1 MSYNFQKWYYFWL
14 FVLFLACAPDR
25 DEFITYN
32 MNTNTRLEI
41 ADLEGLSFENSNI
54 TDGTEFNF
62 KTQTAGQYTLEIRD
76 HFKTLISKSIINA
89 QVGDNV
95 LNFYTKALQDGD
107 YFISINKENKVVQ
120 ETKMTIQ

>member
-25 DEFITYN
+25 DEFISYN
-32 MNTNTRLEI
+32 QNTNTRLEI

-107 YFISINKENKVVQ
+107 YFIIIKKGSKEIEK
-120 ETKMTIQ
+120 TKMTIQ

>member
-1 MSYNFQKWYYFWL
+1 MSYNFKKWYYFWL

-25 DEFITYN
+25 DEFISYN
-32 MNTNTRLEI
+32 QNTNTRLEI

>member
-25 DEFITYN
+25 DEFISYN
-32 MNTNTRLEI
+32 QNTNTRLEI

-76 HFKTLISKSIINA
+76 HFKTLISKSIIKA

-107 YFISINKENKVVQ
+107 YFISINKQNKVVQ

>member
-25 DEFITYN
+25 DEFISYN
-32 MNTNTRLEI
+32 QNTNTRLEI

-107 YFISINKENKVVQ
+107 YFISINKKNKVVQ
-120 ETKMTIQ
+120 ETKMTI

>member
-25 DEFITYN
+25 DEFISYN
-32 MNTNTRLEI
+32 QNTNTRLEI

-107 YFISINKENKVVQ
+107 YFISIHDKNSKIQ

>member
-14 FVLFLACAPDR
+14 FVLFLACARDN

-32 MNTNTRLEI
+32 TNYDTRLEI

-107 YFISINKENKVVQ
+107 YFISINKQNKVVQ

>member
-25 DEFITYN
+25 DEFINYN

>member
-25 DEFITYN
+25 DEFISYN
-32 MNTNTRLEI
+32 QNTNTRLEI

-76 HFKTLISKSIINA
+76 HFKTLITKSIINA
-89 QVGDNV
+89 EVGDNV
-95 LNFYTKALQDGD
+95 LYFYTKALQDGD

>member
-14 FVLFLACAPDR
+14 FVLSLACAPDR
-25 DEFITYN
+25 DEFISYN
-32 MNTNTRLEI
+32 QNTNTRLEI

>member
-25 DEFITYN
+25 DEFISYN
-32 MNTNTRLEI
+32 QNTNTRLEI

-62 KTQTAGQYTLEIRD
+62 KTQTAGDYTLEIRD
-76 HFKTLISKSIINA
+76 HFRTLISKSIITA

-95 LNFYTKALQDGD
+95 YNFYTKALQDGD
-107 YFISINKENKVVQ
+107 YYISIHSKLKKVQ

>member
-32 MNTNTRLEI
+32 QNTNTRLEI